1 MSVNLHLLLLLS
13 LLQGVCVSPA
23 PQPHPPAP
31 PSLALW
37 LDTVLSGRAA
47 QLRPVLDWRT
57 VTLVTIDFTVL
68 AVLDMDEKHEKLLLY
83 ILYRQVWHNEY
94 LSWEPALYHGVRQVS
109 VPVKELW
116 IPDISVHEIAGENSL
131 PRSHLVSV
139 SHLGQVEQ
147 IQPHLLVSSCP
158 LDLHHFPLDRHT
170 CNLTFGSLAHTWEEV
185 RVQLSPQFVE
195 IGRNW
200 DRSFSQG
207 EWELVSLTVPGPTSS
222 ILSKS
227 PSNTSTV
234 RVQVTVRRRPLL
246 YLVTLLL
253 PSSFLLLLD
262 GLAFLIPPYY
272 KQRLSVKTTIFTGH
286 FIFIFMVFSLF
297 PPFRGQL
304 PLIEVYLIGS
314 LGLLA
319 CSAMETALIFQLS
332 NDRSAWVAKYI
343 FPPLSQLVRKGK
355 WEDAEIKALSEELIM
370 GDGRVERVEASVGRG
385 VWPQSLARLKQEL
398 SRVRRE
404 LESLRKQQDRLS
416 LSRELGT
423 ALDHAYLYL
432 HCLTLLLGGAVL
444 YILWA
449 PNSED

>member
-1 MSVNLHLLLLLS
+1 MPLIPLCPP
-13 LLQGVCVSPA
+13 GVCVSPA

-57 VTLVTIDFTVL
+57 ATLVTIDFTVL
-68 AVLDMDEKHEKLLLY
+68 AVLDVVRLLQSSCCLSTDEKHEKLLLY

-94 LSWEPALYHGVRQVS
+94 LSWDPALYHGVRQVS

-147 IQPHLLVSSCP
+147 IQPHLLVSGCP

-170 CNLTFGSLAHTWEEV
+170 CNLTFGSLAHTYLNELFNTSHLFW
-185 RVQLSPQFVE
+185 LSTVTLIPFSFSL
-195 IGRNW
+195 IPRSSL
-200 DRSFSQG
+200 SFSQG

-227 PSNTSTV
+227 HSNTSTV

-304 PLIEVYLIGS
+304 PLIGETEV
-314 LGLLA
+314 
-319 CSAMETALIFQLS
+319 
-332 NDRSAWVAKYI
+332 
-343 FPPLSQLVRKGK
+343 
-355 WEDAEIKALSEELIM
+355 WE
-370 GDGRVERVEASVGRG
+370 
-385 VWPQSLARLKQEL
+385 
-398 SRVRRE
+398 RE
-404 LESLRKQQDRLS
+404 
-416 LSRELGT
+416 
-423 ALDHAYLYL
+423 
-432 HCLTLLLGGAVL
+432 V
-444 YILWA
+444 
-449 PNSED
+449 

>member
-1 MSVNLHLLLLLS
+1 
-13 LLQGVCVSPA
+13 
-23 PQPHPPAP
+23 
-31 PSLALW
+31 
-37 LDTVLSGRAA
+37 

-68 AVLDMDEKHEKLLLY
+68 AVLDMVRLL
-83 ILYRQVWHNEY
+83 QSSCC
-94 LSWEPALYHGVRQVS
+94 LSTVDFNNNFTNRKPALYHGVRQVS

-170 CNLTFGSLAHTWEEV
+170 CNLTFGSLAHTFRPKLKIW
-185 RVQLSPQFVE
+185 LSTVTLIPSSFS
-195 IGRNW
+195 
-200 DRSFSQG
+200 RSFSQG

-304 PLIEVYLIGS
+304 PLI
-314 LGLLA
+314 
-319 CSAMETALIFQLS
+319 
-332 NDRSAWVAKYI
+332 
-343 FPPLSQLVRKGK
+343 
-355 WEDAEIKALSEELIM
+355 
-370 GDGRVERVEASVGRG
+370 
-385 VWPQSLARLKQEL
+385 
-398 SRVRRE
+398 
-404 LESLRKQQDRLS
+404 
-416 LSRELGT
+416 
-423 ALDHAYLYL
+423 
-432 HCLTLLLGGAVL
+432 
-444 YILWA
+444 
-449 PNSED
+449 